1 MFSKNKNEIK
11 PVDGFFL
18 NQNSKLSGELN
29 AVGLIRIAG
38 DYEGEINGEQ
48 LIVEETGSIKGKVNV
63 SKAIIKGNVRAEL
76 NCSGELT
83 ISATGDLEGKITYRK
98 LIVALGGRCE
108 GTIQELP
115 EAKTSH
121 VVSSL
126 DAMFPRK
133 AEGQVS

>member
-1 MFSKNKNEIK
+1 MFSKNKNETY

-18 NQNSKLSGELN
+18 NQNSKLSGDLS

-38 DYEGEINGEQ
+38 EYDGVISGER
-48 LIVEETGSIKGKVNV
+48 LLVEETGSVKGKVNV
-63 SKAIIKGNVRAEL
+63 TKAVIKGNVRAEL
-76 NCSGELT
+76 KCSGELN
-83 ISATGDLEGKITYRK
+83 ISDTGDLEGNITYGK
-98 LIVALGGRCE
+98 LIVSLGGRCE

-115 EAKTSH
+115 EPKTAH

-133 AEGQVS
+133 AEGQAG

>member
-1 MFSKNKNEIK
+1 MFSKNNNEVR

-18 NQNSKLSGELN
+18 NQNSRLSGDLN
-29 AVGLIRIAG
+29 AVGLIRISG
-38 DYEGEINGEQ
+38 EYEGVINGEQ
-48 LIVEETGSIKGKVNV
+48 LLVEETGSVKGKINV
-63 SKAIIKGNVRAEL
+63 AKATIKGNVRAEL
-76 NCSGELT
+76 KCTGELN
-83 ISATGDLEGKITYRK
+83 ISNTGDLEGSITYGK

-115 EAKTSH
+115 EPKIGH

-133 AEGQVS
+133 AEIQAG